1 MKTDIVHREEA
12 PKIWTFNDDLAE
24 LVEGLKMGVG
34 ANSKV
39 VGITCPLPC
48 G

>member
-24 LVEGLKMGVG
+24 LVEGLKMGG
-34 ANSKV
+34 GGK
-39 VGITCPLPC
+39 
-48 G
+48 

>member
-24 LVEGLKMGVG
+24 PAKRLKIRGD
-34 ANSKV
+34 
-39 VGITCPLPC
+39 C
-48 G
+48 GK